1 MPHIKDIDER
11 DAGSAG
17 HETPAPDDLML
28 VDLLYGE
35 LDETARERAEQRVR
49 EDQALGQDLDA
60 FSNLRALMREL
71 PEAEP
76 PEALSA
82 KLLHAAAAEVSRS
95 RAAVEDG
102 DEPKSLW
109 GRLKSLFLP
118 VAMHPAF
125 AAAASV
131 TLVAGIAGVLYVSG
145 DLKSEAPRLETT
157 AQVQGDVAAG
167 APPPA
172 LEGAASPAAAAAPVE
187 TATSADPAAIRDE
200 LNGLDQGL
208 AKGARRG
215 RSVDDVTA
223 ERAGERMPEPT
234 TGAYAVD
241 NGAEEQ
247 SLGRFAQA
255 PEGTPE
261 EADEVPAEQALGGRG
276 GYLAADKDSSR
287 VASRRPASE
296 PPATKEEARAKKSG
310 KLDLADSFGGDAEK
324 VARSTN
330 AGPTGSSAAPGSGSS
345 ATQGASAGVA
355 GGGGTAAPQKQKQAP
370 APAKPMAPPA
380 PAASAPAQTTPTAP
394 PADEREQA
402 ESDDAAAPA
411 DRKAPARAEQKP
423 RERSDAA
430 TTRVRE
436 MHEKALAAAARG
448 DCATVRSTGNSIR
461 QLDPTYHRDSFA
473 RDTRL
478 QECLSAA
485 VKKKK

>member
-17 HETPAPDDLML
+17 HDAPAPDDLML

-49 EDQALGQDLDA
+49 EDQTLGQDLDA
-60 FSNLRALMREL
+60 FSSLRALMREL

-82 KLLHAAAAEVSRS
+82 KLLHAAAAEVSGR

-118 VAMHPAF
+118 IAMHPAF

-145 DLKSEAPRLETT
+145 DLKSEAPRVDST

-172 LEGAASPAAAAAPVE
+172 PEGAAVSAAAAPAPVQ
-187 TATSADPAAIRDE
+187 AAPSADPAASRDE
-200 LNGLDQGL
+200 ADGL
-208 AKGARRG
+208 AEGLGKGARRG
-215 RSVDDVTA
+215 RPVDVVTA
-223 ERAGERMPEPT
+223 ERAAERMPEPEA
-234 TGAYAVD
+234 TGAYAID

-255 PEGTPE
+255 PAE
-261 EADEVPAEQALGGRG
+261 EDEVPADQALGGRG
-276 GYLAADKDSSR
+276 GYGAADKDAPR

-296 PPATKEEARAKKSG
+296 PPAAKEESRAKKSG
-310 KLDLADSFGGDAEK
+310 KLDLADSSGGDAGK

-330 AGPTGSSAAPGSGSS
+330 ASPTGSSAAPGNGP
-345 ATQGASAGVA
+345 GASAGVA
-355 GGGGTAAPQKQKQAP
+355 GGGGAAAPQKQAP
-370 APAKPMAPPA
+370 ATAK
-380 PAASAPAQTTPTAP
+380 PTAP
-394 PADEREQA
+394 PAAPPPAQAAPAPRPAEDREQA

-411 DRKAPARAEQKP
+411 DRKAPARAEEKA
-423 RERSDAA
+423 RERRDAA
-430 TTRVRE
+430 PTRVRE

-448 DCATVRSTGNSIR
+448 DCATVRSTGNAIR

-485 VKKKK
+485 VKKK

>member
-71 PEAEP
+71 PEADP

-82 KLLHAAAAEVSRS
+82 KLLHAAAAEVSRN

-118 VAMHPAF
+118 IAMHPAF

-145 DLKSEAPRLETT
+145 DLKSEAPRVDTT

-172 LEGAASPAAAAAPVE
+172 AEGAASPVAAPAPVE

-200 LNGLDQGL
+200 RDGLAEGL

-215 RSVDDVTA
+215 RSVDNVTA
-223 ERAGERMPEPT
+223 ERAAEPTPEPA

-255 PEGTPE
+255 PED
-261 EADEVPAEQALGGRG
+261 ADEAPVEEALGGRG
-276 GYLAADKDSSR
+276 GYLAADKDSPR

-330 AGPTGSSAAPGSGSS
+330 AGPTGSSAAPGSGPG
-345 ATQGASAGVA
+345 ATQGASAG
-355 GGGGTAAPQKQKQAP
+355 GGGAAAPQKQKQAP
-370 APAKPMAPPA
+370 APAKPTAPPP
-380 PAASAPAQTTPTAP
+380 PAAPSPAQTTPAPP
-394 PADEREQA
+394 PADERAQA

-411 DRKAPARAEQKP
+411 DRKAPARAEEKKP
-423 RERSDAA
+423 ERRDAA

-448 DCATVRSTGNSIR
+448 DCATVRSTGTAIR

-485 VKKKK
+485 VKKK